1 MKRIGLFLLGIVII
15 ITASF
20 AFISSSAWAE
30 QGVINAMAFKNLP
43 TNKIIQVQAMDNSDD
58 NLVLLGIFETAL
70 KKQGYTI
77 SPDAPVTLTF
87 DIRSDIGAWSTKDP
101 ALFELSL
108 NGGRTGGERAKAKIN
123 LFDSAN
129 GGLLNN
135 SRPDTTIVTPSR
147 YQIDTSIEDSRS
159 GKRYWQAWTK
169 ADLGAFD
176 SLALTREMVPVIVQG
191 IGKTMRREK
200 FELP

>member
-15 ITASF
+15 ATTSSVMTSSF
-20 AFISSSAWAE
+20 ARAE

-43 TNKIIQVQAMDNSDD
+43 ASKVIQVQAMDNSDD

-77 SPDAPVTLTF
+77 SADAPVTLTF
-87 DIRSDIGAWSTKDP
+87 DIRSDIGAWSTKNP

-135 SRPDTTIVTPSR
+135 TLPDTSIVTPSR
-147 YQIDTSIEDSRS
+147 YQIDTSVEDSRS

-169 ADLGAFD
+169 ADLGTYD
-176 SLALTREMVPVIVQG
+176 RLALTREMVPVIVQG
-191 IGKTMRREK
+191 IGKTMRRER